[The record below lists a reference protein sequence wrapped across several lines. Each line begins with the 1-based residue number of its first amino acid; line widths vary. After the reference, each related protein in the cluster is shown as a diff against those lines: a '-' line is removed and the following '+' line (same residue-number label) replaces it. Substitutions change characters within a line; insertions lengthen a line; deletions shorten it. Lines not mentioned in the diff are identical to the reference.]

1 MTQPFSQLPDTPYIP
16 NRTPWPTPEELT
28 SAGVEEGAD
37 DEGRIHTYADGNA
50 EGAE

>member
-16 NRTPWPTPEELT
+16 NRTPWPTPEEL
-28 SAGVEEGAD
+28 SNADVEGGAD
-37 DEGRIHTYADGNA
+37 GEGIHTYTDGNA